1 MIIYKLPECEVVEK
15 LPEGCAL
22 ALGNFDGVHRGHQLL
37 FELAGET
44 GLKCASWTFT
54 TLVKPGLTVPYITDM
69 KAKLS
74 LFAYYGLDYA
84 VFEDFESIRNMSC
97 EDFAHKYLI
106 ENFNPAR
113 VCCGFNFSFG
123 AGGVGDAELLRS
135 LLTSVGVDV
144 GILSPVIRR
153 GKIVSSSAVR
163 VAVMSGDMDGA
174 YDLMGHAFAIKFPV
188 KEGNRLGRTIG
199 IPTINQYFPDGH
211 IVPKIGIYA
220 CTVGV
225 RGKVYIGVTN
235 IGLRPTVASAN
246 LTVNS
251 ETHIIDFEGD
261 LYGEEIEVRFYE
273 RLRDEI
279 KFDSVEA
286 LAERIRLDIA
296 DTREFFARLYGG

>member
-1 MIIYKLPECEVVEK
+1 MIIYKLPECEVVES

-22 ALGNFDGVHRGHQLL
+22 ALGNFDGVHRGHQML
-37 FELAGET
+37 FELAGSE
-44 GLKCASWTFT
+44 GHKCASWTFT

-69 KAKLS
+69 KAKLR

-84 VFEDFESIRNMSC
+84 IFEDFESIRDMSC

-106 ENFNPAR
+106 GNFKPAR

-123 AGGVGDAELLRS
+123 RGGVGDAELLS
-135 LLTSVGVDV
+135 DLLSGDGVDV
-144 GILSPVIRR
+144 AILSPVIRR

-188 KEGNRLGRTIG
+188 EKGNQLGRTFG
-199 IPTINQYFPDGH
+199 IPTVNQSFPEGH
-211 IVPKIGIYA
+211 IVPRIGIYA

-235 IGLRPTVASAN
+235 IGLRPTVSGGN
-246 LTVNS
+246 LIVNS

-279 KFDSVEA
+279 KFESIDA
-286 LAERIRLDIA
+286 LAERIRLDIQN
-296 DTREFFARLYGG
+296 TREFFARLYGG

>member
-1 MIIYKLPECEVVEK
+1 MIIYKLPECVEVDA

-37 FELAGET
+37 FELAAET

-54 TLVKPGLTVPYITDM
+54 TLVKPNLTVPYITDM

-84 VFEDFESIRNMSC
+84 VFEDFESIRDMSC
-97 EDFAHKYLI
+97 EDFTHKYLI
-106 ENFNPAR
+106 ENFKPAR

-123 AGGVGDAELLRS
+123 RGGVGSAELLSS
-135 LLTSVGVDV
+135 LLERDGVDV
-144 GILSPVIRR
+144 AILSPVIRR

-188 KEGNRLGRTIG
+188 EKGNQLGRTFG
-199 IPTINQYFPDGH
+199 IPTVNQSFPEGH
-211 IVPKIGIYA
+211 IMPKIGIYA

-235 IGLRPTVASAN
+235 IGLRPTVSEGA

-279 KFDSVEA
+279 KFNSIED
-286 LAERIRLDIA
+286 LANRIRLDIEN
-296 DTREFFARLYGG
+296 TREFFARLYGG